1 MNKKIVFGL
10 ALIVI
15 SCQLNGM
22 AQSEGMKKIRAEA
35 QAKRPPVVTPVQTSA
50 ATTVARPRIK

>member
-10 ALIVI
+10 VLIVM
-15 SCQLNGM
+15 SCQLSGM

-35 QAKRPPVVTPVQTSA
+35 QAKRIPVVAPAQTPV